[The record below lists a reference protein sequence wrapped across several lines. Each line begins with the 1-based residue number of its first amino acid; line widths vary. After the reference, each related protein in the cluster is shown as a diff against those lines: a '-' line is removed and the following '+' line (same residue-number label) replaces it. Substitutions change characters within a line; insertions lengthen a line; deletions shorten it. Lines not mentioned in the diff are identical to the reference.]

1 MRATLILFC
10 LAIGRIAYSQSTAPL
25 FGVFSNDE
33 IHLTECDFDKNAGAV
48 ILLDWAESDYD
59 DNYQLIT
66 HHRKRIKIFHQ
77 READQGNISIS
88 FYSKDAF
95 EYIDNIKGVTCNIEN
110 GQIAL
115 SYLDNKSVFTEKEDN
130 FYSNKKF
137 AMPNVKPGSI
147 IEYEY
152 DSYMKHYGGLSHWIF
167 QNEIP
172 TVKSS
177 YMLTIIPGAEFQ
189 YNVQKRSEYP
199 IIIKPI
205 PDAGKIY
212 FEMNNIPG
220 LKFEPYMD
228 AVRDYLQK
236 VEFQLS
242 GYTTRNGG
250 KTKYNQTWKDA
261 AYELLDDKEFGGAIR
276 KNLSIPADL
285 KLAVASET
293 NDSGKVAAV
302 YNFVRKNFT
311 CTSDYG
317 KYAIDGLKKTWESHS
332 GSAGEINL
340 ILVNMLQSFDLEVY
354 PLLVAE
360 RDFGKIDTTYPFLDR
375 FNKVVAYAKA
385 NGKTYILDATQTYTP
400 PGLTPYPLLNTIA
413 FIIDK
418 KNFNLI
424 RILSSRN
431 SYSNNITVTG
441 KIDNAGLLQ
450 GTAEIASTGY
460 AKQLR
465 TEKIKRDNKKF
476 ISETL
481 QETGSEILVDNLVT
495 EDLDD
500 DNKPLIQ
507 KIDFHNEMNV
517 SGGFI
522 FLTGN
527 LFMGLTKSPFTSETR
542 FTNINF
548 GYPYNIH
555 VEAKIELPDKAK
567 IDKLPESKHQVFGSE
582 SVVVDRQFKLEN
594 NTLFISINFRQTMT
608 LVPHEQ
614 YGSLKAIYKQAIDLL
629 NEAVLVKIAN

>member
-1 MRATLILFC
+1 MRVTLILFC
-10 LAIGRIAYSQSTAPL
+10 LSIGRFAYSQSTAPL
-25 FGVFSNDE
+25 FAVFNNDE

-48 ILLDWAESDYD
+48 VLLDWAESDYD
-59 DNYQLIT
+59 DNYRLIT
-66 HHRKRIKIFHQ
+66 HRRKRIKIFHQ
-77 READQGNISIS
+77 READRGNITIP

-95 EYIDNIKGVTCNIEN
+95 EYIENIRGVTCNIEN

-115 SYLDNKSVFTEKEDN
+115 TYLDNKSIFIEKDII
-130 FYSNKKF
+130 YSNMRF

-152 DSYMKHYGGLSHWIF
+152 DSYMKHYGGLPDWIF

-177 YMLTIIPGAEFQ
+177 YMLAIVPNAEFQ
-189 YNVQKRSEYP
+189 YNVQKKRDYP
-199 IIIKPI
+199 IIIKPF

-242 GYTTRNGG
+242 GYANRHGDL
-250 KTKYNQTWKDA
+250 TKFSQTWKDA
-261 AYELLDDKEFGGAIR
+261 AYELLSNKEFGGAIR
-276 KNLSIPADL
+276 KNLSIPNDL
-285 KLAVASET
+285 KLAMTIQT
-293 NDSGKVAAV
+293 NDSGRVATI

-311 CTSDYG
+311 CTRNYG
-317 KYAIDGLKKTWESHS
+317 PYAFDGIKKAWDNHS
-332 GSAGEINL
+332 GPAGEINM
-340 ILVNMLQSFDLEVY
+340 ILVNLLQSFDLEAY

-360 RDFGKIDTTYPFLDR
+360 RDYGKIDTTYPFLDR

-385 NGKTYILDATQTYTP
+385 DGKTFILDATQTYTP

-413 FIIDK
+413 FIVDK

-431 SYSNNITVTG
+431 SYSNSITVTG
-441 KIDNAGLLQ
+441 KIDNAGLLT
-450 GTAEIASTGY
+450 GTAEIASSGY

-481 QETGSEILVDNLVT
+481 QEPGGEILVDNLVS
-495 EDLDD
+495 ENLDD

-507 KIDFHNEMNV
+507 KIDFHNEMNA

-527 LFMGLTKSPFTSETR
+527 LFTGFSKSPFTSETR

-555 VEAKIELPDKAK
+555 VEAKIELPGKAK
-567 IDKLPESKHQVFGSE
+567 IDKLPESRHQVFGAE
-582 SVVVDRQFKLEN
+582 FVIVDRQFKLEN
-594 NTLFISINFRQTMT
+594 NTLFISVNFRQTMT
-608 LVPHEQ
+608 LIPNEQ
-614 YGSLKAIYKQAIDLL
+614 YSSLKAIYKQAIDLL
-629 NEAVLVKIAN
+629 NEPVLVKIVN

>member
-1 MRATLILFC
+1 MRITLILFC
-10 LAIGRIAYSQSTAPL
+10 LFVCRFAYSQSTVPL
-25 FGVFSNDE
+25 FGIFSNDE
-33 IHLTECDFDKNAGAV
+33 IHLTQCEFDKNAGAV

-59 DNYQLIT
+59 DNYRLIT
-66 HHRKRIKIFHQ
+66 HHRKRIKILHQ
-77 READQGNISIS
+77 RETDRGNISIP
-88 FYSKDAF
+88 FYSKDEF
-95 EYIDNIKGVTCNIEN
+95 EYIVNIKGVTYNIEN
-110 GQIAL
+110 NQVVL
-115 SYLDNKSVFTEKEDN
+115 SYLDNKSIFTERDKL
-130 FYSNKKF
+130 YSYMKF

-152 DSYMKHYGGLSHWIF
+152 DSYMKHYGGLDDWIF

-172 TVKSS
+172 TIKSS
-177 YMLTIIPGAEFQ
+177 YMLTIIPNAEFT
-189 YNVQKRSEYP
+189 YNVQKKSEYP
-199 IIIKPI
+199 VTVKPL

-242 GYTTRNGG
+242 AYANRSGDVV
-250 KTKYNQTWKDA
+250 KYNQTWRDVS
-261 AYELLDDKEFGGAIR
+261 YELLSDKEFGGAIR
-276 KNLSIPADL
+276 KNFSTPNEL
-285 KLAVASET
+285 KLAVASQP
-293 NDSGKVAAV
+293 NDSGRVTAI
-302 YNFVRKNFT
+302 YNYVRNNFT
-311 CTSDYG
+311 CTIDFG

-332 GSAGEINL
+332 GTAGEINL
-340 ILVNMLQSFDLEVY
+340 ILINMLQSFNIEVY

-385 NGKTYILDATQTYTP
+385 DGRTFILDATQTYTP
-400 PGLTPYPLLNTIA
+400 PGLTPYALLNTIA
-413 FIIDK
+413 FIVDK
-418 KNFNLI
+418 KNYSLI

-441 KIDNAGLLQ
+441 KIDNTGLLK

-465 TEKIKRDNKKF
+465 TEKIKKDNKKF

-481 QETGSEILVDNLVT
+481 QEPGSEILVDNLVT
-495 EDLDD
+495 DNIDD
-500 DNKPLIQ
+500 DSKPLIQ

-527 LFMGLTKSPFTSETR
+527 LFTGLAKSPFTSDTR
-542 FTNINF
+542 FTNVNF
-548 GYPYNIH
+548 GYP
-555 VEAKIELPDKAK
+555 
-567 IDKLPESKHQVFGSE
+567 
-582 SVVVDRQFKLEN
+582 
-594 NTLFISINFRQTMT
+594 
-608 LVPHEQ
+608 
-614 YGSLKAIYKQAIDLL
+614 
-629 NEAVLVKIAN
+629 

>member
-1 MRATLILFC
+1 MRVTLILFC
-10 LAIGRIAYSQSTAPL
+10 LSIGRFALSQSTAPL
-25 FGVFSNDE
+25 FAVFNNDE
-33 IHLTECDFDKNAGAV
+33 IHLTECEFDKSAGAV

-59 DNYQLIT
+59 DNYRLIT
-66 HHRKRIKIFHQ
+66 HHRRRIKILHQ
-77 READQGNISIS
+77 READRGNINIR

-95 EYIDNIKGVTCNIEN
+95 EYIENIKGVTCNIEN
-110 GQIAL
+110 GQIVL
-115 SYLDNKSVFTEKEDN
+115 SYLENKSIFTEKDKIH
-130 FYSNKKF
+130 SNMKF
-137 AMPNVKPGSI
+137 AMPNVKAGSI

-152 DSYMKHYGGLSHWIF
+152 DSYMKHYGGLPDWIF

-177 YMLTIIPGAEFQ
+177 YMLTIIPNAEFQ
-189 YNVQKRSEYP
+189 YNVQKKSEYP

-242 GYTTRNGG
+242 GYASRYGSVI
-250 KTKYNQTWKDA
+250 KYNQTWKDA
-261 AYELLDDKEFGGAIR
+261 ANELLAHQDFGGAIR
-276 KNLSIPADL
+276 KNLSIPNDL
-285 KLAVASET
+285 KLAVGGQA
-293 NDSGKVAAV
+293 NDSGRIAAI
-302 YNFVRKNFT
+302 YNFVRNNFT
-311 CTSDYG
+311 CTSYG
-317 KYAIDGLKKTWESHS
+317 ILAFDGLKKTWESHS
-332 GSAGEINL
+332 GSSGDINL
-340 ILVNMLQSFDLEVY
+340 LLVNMLRSFDLEVY

-360 RDFGKIDTTYPFLDR
+360 RDYGKIDTTYPFIDR

-385 NGKTYILDATQTYTP
+385 DGKTFILDATQTYTP

-413 FIIDK
+413 FIVDK

-441 KIDNAGLLQ
+441 KIDNAGLLT
-450 GTAEIASTGY
+450 GTAEIVSAGY

-481 QETGSEILVDNLVT
+481 QEPGSEILVDDLVT
-495 EDLDD
+495 ENLDD
-500 DNKPLIQ
+500 DSKPLIQ

-527 LFMGLTKSPFTSETR
+527 LFTGFSKSPFTSETR

-567 IDKLPESKHQVFGSE
+567 IDKLPESKHQVFGAE
-582 SVVVDRQFKLEN
+582 FVIVDRQFKLEN
-594 NTLFISINFRQTMT
+594 NTLFISVNFRQTMT
-608 LVPHEQ
+608 IIPNEQ
-614 YGSLKAIYKQAIDLL
+614 YSSLKAIYKQAIDLL
-629 NEAVLVKIAN
+629 NEPVLVKIVN